1 MTEIEKKL
9 VEHSEQLKT
18 LFSNLKMIEKLTNSV
33 QELAQSIS
41 TQTEQIKNM
50 DKRLSSIEETSK
62 YKNNTVWACIV
73 TGVIGAVISYII
85 SNALR

>member
-1 MTEIEKKL
+1 MIEIEKKL
-9 VEHSEQLKT
+9 VEHGEQLKT
-18 LFSNLKMIEKLTNSV
+18 LFSNLKTIEKLTNSV